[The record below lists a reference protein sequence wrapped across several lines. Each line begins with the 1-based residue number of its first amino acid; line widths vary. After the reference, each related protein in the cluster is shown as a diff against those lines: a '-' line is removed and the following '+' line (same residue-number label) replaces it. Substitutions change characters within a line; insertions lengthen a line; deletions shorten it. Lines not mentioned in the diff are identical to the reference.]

1 MSKEQDLVQKALLA
15 INSSSFLEDL
25 ANKEFSKMD
34 ELNDLPWSPETE
46 KEILETTNKIKTLL
60 QKSELELKNLS
71 VIEQQINDFIKSKKN
86 KKPRK
91 P

>member
-15 INSSSFLEDL
+15 IDSSSFLEEL

-34 ELNDLPWSPETE
+34 DLKDMPWSPETE
-46 KEILETTNKIKTLL
+46 KEIVETTNKIKALL
-60 QKSELELKNLS
+60 QKSELELNNLS
-71 VIEQQINDFIKSKKN
+71 LIEKEINDFIAKS

-91 P
+91 L